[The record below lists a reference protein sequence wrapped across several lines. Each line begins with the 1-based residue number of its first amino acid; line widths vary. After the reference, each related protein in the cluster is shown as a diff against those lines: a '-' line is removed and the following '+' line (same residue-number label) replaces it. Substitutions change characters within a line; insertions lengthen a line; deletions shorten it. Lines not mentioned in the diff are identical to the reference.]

1 MRKVIIID
9 GTHLRGRYE
18 GCLIAAS
25 AQDANFQVF
34 PIAFGI
40 VNSENDDVCTWFME
54 RLTDTIS
61 DDPDL
66 VFVSDRHLSIYASI
80 RKVTYLLTSYV

>member
-25 AQDANFQVF
+25 TQDANFQVF
-34 PIAFGI
+34 PIAFWD
-40 VNSENDDVCTWFME
+40 SEQRE
-54 RLTDTIS
+54 
-61 DDPDL
+61 
-66 VFVSDRHLSIYASI
+66 
-80 RKVTYLLTSYV
+80 

>member
-1 MRKVIIID
+1 M
-9 GTHLRGRYE
+9 
-18 GCLIAAS
+18 
-25 AQDANFQVF
+25 
-34 PIAFGI
+34 AFGI
-40 VNSENDDVCTWFME
+40 VNSENDDVWTWFME